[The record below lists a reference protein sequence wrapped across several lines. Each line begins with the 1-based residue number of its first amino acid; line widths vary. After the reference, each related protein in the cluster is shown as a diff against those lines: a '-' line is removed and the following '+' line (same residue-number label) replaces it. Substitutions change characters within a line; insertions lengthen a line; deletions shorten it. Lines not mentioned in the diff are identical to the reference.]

1 MTITQSLLTFLLAA
15 GVLTITPGV
24 DTVMVLRTA
33 TLEGPRRAVFAAL
46 GIGLGCLVW
55 GAAVALGLGALLAA
69 SELAFTGLK
78 WAGAAYLVWL
88 GVGLIRKPRAVLAL
102 PEARGEATVHEGAMA
117 WLRRGLFT
125 NLLNPKVGVFYI
137 TLLPQFVPGGV
148 HVASYTFL
156 LAAIHVV
163 LGLLWGVALI
173 AASVPLGRTL
183 SRPPVVKAL
192 DRLTGCVFIV
202 FGARLALARR

>member
-24 DTVMVLRTA
+24 DTVMVLRTS
-33 TLEGPRRAVFAAL
+33 TLEGPRHAAFAAL
-46 GIGLGCLVW
+46 GIGLGCLLW

-69 SELAFTGLK
+69 SELAFTLLK

-88 GVGLIRKPRAVLAL
+88 GVGLIRAPRSSLAL
-102 PEARGEATVHEGAMA
+102 PGADGTATARRGGMD
-117 WLRRGLFT
+117 WLRKGLFT

-148 HVASYTFL
+148 PVAGYTFL
-156 LAAIHVV
+156 LAVIHVG
-163 LGLLWGVALI
+163 LGLLWGLLLI
-173 AASVPLGRTL
+173 GASVPLSRTL
-183 SRPPVVKAL
+183 SRPSVIKAM
-192 DRLTGCVFIV
+192 DRMTGFMFIA

>member
-1 MTITQSLLTFLLAA
+1 MTITQSLLTYLFAA

-33 TLEGPRRAVFAAL
+33 TLEGPRRAAFAAL

-55 GAAVALGLGALLAA
+55 GALVALGLGALLAA
-69 SELAFTGLK
+69 SEVAFTGLK

-88 GVGLIRKPRAVLAL
+88 GIGLLRKPRTGLGVAD
-102 PEARGEATVHEGAMA
+102 PARAAGATGAGD

-125 NLLNPKVGVFYI
+125 NLLNPKVGVFYV
-137 TLLPQFVPGGV
+137 TLLPQFVPEGV
-148 HVASYTFL
+148 PVAGYTFL
-156 LAAIHVV
+156 LAVLHVG
-163 LGLLWGVALI
+163 LGLLWGLALI
-173 AASVPLGRTL
+173 GAAVPLGRTL
-183 SRPPVVKAL
+183 QRPAVVRGM
-192 DRLTGCVFIV
+192 DRLTGCVFIA

>member
-1 MTITQSLLTFLLAA
+1 MTITQSLLTYLLAA

-33 TLEGPRRAVFAAL
+33 TLEGPRRAAFAAL

-55 GAAVALGLGALLAA
+55 GAGVALGLGALLAA

-88 GVGLIRKPRAVLAL
+88 GVGLLRKPRAALAL
-102 PEARGEATVHEGAMA
+102 PAAEGEASASEGALA

-125 NLLNPKVGVFYI
+125 NLLNPKVGVFYV
-137 TLLPQFVPGGV
+137 TLLPQFVPPGV
-148 HVASYTFL
+148 PVAGYTFL
-156 LAAIHVV
+156 LAALHVV
-163 LGLLWGVALI
+163 LGLLWALALI

-183 SRPPVVKAL
+183 SRPAVVRGL
-192 DRLTGCVFIV
+192 DRLTGVVFIA

>member
-55 GAAVALGLGALLAA
+55 GAAVALGLGA
-69 SELAFTGLK
+69 F
-78 WAGAAYLVWL
+78 
-88 GVGLIRKPRAVLAL
+88 
-102 PEARGEATVHEGAMA
+102 
-117 WLRRGLFT
+117 
-125 NLLNPKVGVFYI
+125 
-137 TLLPQFVPGGV
+137 
-148 HVASYTFL
+148 VASYTFL

-183 SRPPVVKAL
+183 SRPSVVRAL
-192 DRLTGCVFIV
+192 DRLTGCVFIA

>member
-33 TLEGPRRAVFAAL
+33 TLEGPRRAAFAAL
-46 GIGLGCLVW
+46 GIGVGCLVW

-88 GVGLIRKPRAVLAL
+88 GVGLIRKPRAALAL
-102 PEARGEATVHEGAMA
+102 PATRDETSAHEGARA

-125 NLLNPKVGVFYI
+125 NLLNPKVGVFYV

-148 HVASYTFL
+148 HVAGYTFL
-156 LAAIHVV
+156 LAALHVV
-163 LGLLWGVALI
+163 LSLFWAVALI

-183 SRPPVVKAL
+183 SRPSVVKGL
-192 DRLTGCVFIV
+192 DRLTGCVFIL
-202 FGARLALARR
+202 FGARLAVARR